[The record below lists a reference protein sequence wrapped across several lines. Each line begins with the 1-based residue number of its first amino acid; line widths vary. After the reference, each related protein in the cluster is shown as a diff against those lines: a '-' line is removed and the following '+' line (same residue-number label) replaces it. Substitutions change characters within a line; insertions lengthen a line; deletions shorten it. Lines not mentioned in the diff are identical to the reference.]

1 MAISKLAVLVAA
13 GVLSSAC
20 ATTRYTQSRIQTGSP
35 ERKSRAGEAVSV
47 QIEGLK
53 VRVESLDRAPRGQ
66 EIPNLGLRL
75 EFDPDALGYS
85 FDPGQ
90 VVLRAPDG
98 REWRAAGSGYQS
110 LYPKARVD
118 LVFDASVGPDG
129 RMELVLDGLARG
141 TRRLEPVTLQL
152 ARHSGTS
159 IDRLYWLEAIGYA
172 LSVAAYAP

>member
-35 ERKSRAGEAVSV
+35 ERKGQAGEAVSV
-47 QIEGLK
+47 QVEGLK

-85 FDPGQ
+85 FDAGQ

-98 REWRAAGSGYQS
+98 REWRAAGSGYQP
-110 LYPKARVD
+110 LHPKARVD
-118 LVFDASVGPDG
+118 LVFDASVGPGG
-129 RMELVLDGLARG
+129 RMDLVLDGLARG
-141 TRRLEPVTLQL
+141 TRRLEPVTLHL
-152 ARHSGTS
+152 DRHSGTS

-172 LSVAAYAP
+172 LSAATYAP